1 MAILPVGAAG
11 VYGLIT
17 PWLDVQGIGLADRAS
32 HAVQILYRRLEPIHL
47 MSNLELKVPPVALV
61 LLAGGL
67 MWLIAATTPELSFVA
82 PVRQVLAAAGV
93 GLGLAIVAVGIWSF
107 RKVKTTVNPM
117 KPESSSVLVTAG
129 IYNWTRNPMYL
140 GFLCLLVG
148 WGIFLSNALALLVP
162 VGFVLYMNRFQIEPE
177 EQALTR
183 LFGQAFLTY
192 RIRVRRWI

>member
-1 MAILPVGAAG
+1 
-11 VYGLIT
+11 
-17 PWLDVQGIGLADRAS
+17 
-32 HAVQILYRRLEPIHL
+32 

-82 PVRQVLAAAGV
+82 PVRQVLAAAAV